1 MRVEVVAAE
10 ADGGEPNVLDCLLLL
25 GRSHPNWTRPFAL
38 CKGTVHVSS
47 STYQVALW
55 VTLLKEAEVSN
66 LPNGQATSR

>member
-25 GRSHPNWTRPFAL
+25 GGSHPNWTRPFAL
-38 CKGTVHVSS
+38 CKGPVHVSS

-66 LPNGQATSR
+66 LPNVQATSR